1 MPKCW
6 PTLTSGC
13 RAVHKSLWVPTHTD
27 PIFDMKLVLSEPYKL
42 LQETEVSATQLLLDP
57 LVGRMYEASHAPIRE
72 PETPTS

>member
-27 PIFDMKLVLSEPYKL
+27 PIFDMKLVL
-42 LQETEVSATQLLLDP
+42 LDP

-72 PETPTS
+72 PETPTISPRS